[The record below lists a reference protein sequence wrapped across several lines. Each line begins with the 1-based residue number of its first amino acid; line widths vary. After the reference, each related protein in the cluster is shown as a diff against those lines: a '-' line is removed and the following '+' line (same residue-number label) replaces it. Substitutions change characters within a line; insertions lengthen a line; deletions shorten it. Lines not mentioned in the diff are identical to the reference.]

1 MFTLEQLAEILAKEF
16 GAPFL
21 EEGFVFSGIH
31 VDEEGNKSLHL
42 RIGPRDVQI
51 DEEGTVLCA
60 TGTLLGEP
68 VAEGD
73 TFGDFLEEDS
83 ALEIEADKL
92 YDEALEEHEEFW
104 TEAYEKYPDSNRNQA
119 QEATDYILAKF
130 EEAYKEFYPNEE
142 TWEMVKQFLNSKV
155 HSGLT

>member
-1 MFTLEQLAEILAKEF
+1 MFNLEQLAEILAREF

-42 RIGPRDVQI
+42 RIGPRDIEI
-51 DEEGTVLCA
+51 DEEGNMLGN
-60 TGTLLGEP
+60 GTLLGEP

-83 ALEIEADKL
+83 ALEVEAEKL
-92 YDEALEEHEEFW
+92 YQEALEDHEEFW
-104 TEAYEKYPDSNRNQA
+104 TEAYEKYPESNSSQA
-119 QEATDYILAKF
+119 QEATDFILVKF
-130 EEAYKEFYPNEE
+130 EEAYKEFYPNDE